1 MTENNSALQ
10 VFIEQQLPLSQR
22 LLQALQSEE
31 QALISNDIDALE
43 QATHEKNLVVN
54 LFLTGQQQLLR
65 QLQQKGLPLT
75 QDNLTVWLEVQPNK
89 PSQEARAIA
98 KTLQT
103 AAQEIN
109 SSNGLLIQRL
119 SSRAQAGLSALR
131 GQRDAGLY
139 SPSGKNSQAS
149 SFRVIV

>member
-1 MTENNSALQ
+1 MTKNNSALQ
-10 VFIEQQLPLSQR
+10 VFVEQQLPLSQR

-89 PSQEARAIA
+89 PSQEARAMA

-109 SSNGLLIQRL
+109 NSNGLLIQRL

-139 SPSGKNSQAS
+139 SPSGKSGQAS
-149 SFRVIV
+149 SFRVTV

>member
-1 MTENNSALQ
+1 MAKNNSALQ
-10 VFIEQQLPLSQR
+10 VFLEQQLPLSQR

-43 QATHEKNLVVN
+43 QATLEKNQVVN

-65 QLQQKGLPLT
+65 QLQQEGLPLN
-75 QDNLTVWLEVQPNK
+75 QDSLTAWLEAQPNK

-109 SSNGLLIQRL
+109 RSNGLLIQRL

-139 SPSGKNSQAS
+139 SPSGQNGQAS
-149 SFRVIV
+149 SFRLIV

>member
-1 MTENNSALQ
+1 MAQNNSALQ
-10 VFIEQQLPLSQR
+10 VFVEQQLPMSQR

-43 QATHEKNLVVN
+43 QATLEKNQVVN

-65 QLQQKGLPLT
+65 QLQQEGLPLN
-75 QDNLTVWLEVQPNK
+75 QDNLTAWLEAQPNK
-89 PSQEARAIA
+89 PSQEARAMA

-109 SSNGLLIQRL
+109 RSNGLLIQRL

-139 SPSGKNSQAS
+139 SPSGQNSQAS
-149 SFRVIV
+149 SFRLIV